1 MLCEQMTTL
10 NWSSGTA
17 YDFFISLYVLHHAG
31 RFGLRASWAAGTRQ
45 RVSSANRTFLEKVQT
60 FAPVP
65 LSWVT
70 SLPGSKDAEA
80 ALSIIAGLPAV
91 ERLPLLMTTPEM
103 AASGVRDTLLGIA
116 ERGEASKVEMDFLR
130 ANYVRRADP
139 LKPAAMA
146 NMIEVWSCPVES
158 GARLLDALKE
168 YYSVFFAEE
177 ESRIQPYLQQS
188 LEDAQLLA
196 GDLDLDGLLTH
207 ISRGVRFEMLDSTD
221 CLTLVPSYWSA
232 PLVFIARP
240 VENESLLVFGAR
252 PENVSLVPG
261 EDAPDGMVSAL
272 KALADPTR
280 LKILRDLAV
289 QPMTPA
295 ELARRLRLRP
305 PTVVH
310 HLRILRLAGLVEI
323 TVSAG
328 SERMYAAR
336 LEAIEAVPSALM
348 QFVRP

>member
-1 MLCEQMTTL
+1 MTTL

-45 RVSSANRTFLEKVQT
+45 RVSSVNRTFLEKVQT

-65 LSWVT
+65 LSWVAG
-70 SLPGSKDAEA
+70 LPGSKDAEA
-80 ALSIIAGLPAV
+80 ALAVIAGLPAA

-103 AASGVRDTLLGIA
+103 AVSGVRETLLGIA
-116 ERGEASKVEMDFLR
+116 ARGAASKADHDVLR

-139 LKPAAMA
+139 LKPVALA
-146 NMIEVWSCPVES
+146 NMVEVWSSPQES
-158 GARLLDALKE
+158 GVRLLDALQE

-177 ESRIQPYLQQS
+177 ENRIQPYLHQG
-188 LEDAQLLA
+188 LENAQLLA

-207 ISRGVRFEMLDSTD
+207 LSRGVRFEMLDATD
-221 CLTLVPSYWSA
+221 RLMLVPSYWSA

-240 VENESLLVFGAR
+240 AENESLLVFGAR
-252 PENVSLVPG
+252 PEDVSLVPG
-261 EDAPDGMVSAL
+261 EDAPGGMVSAL

-280 LKILRDLAV
+280 LKILRDLAA
-289 QPMTPA
+289 QPLTPA

-336 LEAIEAVPSALM
+336 LESIEAVSSALM
-348 QFVRP
+348 KFVKP